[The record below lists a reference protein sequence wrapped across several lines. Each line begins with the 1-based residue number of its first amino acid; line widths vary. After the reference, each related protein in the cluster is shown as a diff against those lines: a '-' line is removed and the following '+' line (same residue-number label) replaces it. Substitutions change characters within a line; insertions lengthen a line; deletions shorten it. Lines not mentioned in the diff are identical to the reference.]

1 MICLILNDTNVEK
14 DIETEFRL
22 LVLLKKLLILS
33 SMPFTRGLEPY
44 SRSFKMK
51 SFSFSCI
58 EMSLFI
64 WLL

>member
-51 SFSFSCI
+51 SFF
-58 EMSLFI
+58 F
-64 WLL
+64 LLH